1 MIWIKCPGV
10 LKMAQEDRKRH
21 WDGVYQRQRADQV
34 SWYQSRPDLSLS
46 LIDNAGISA
55 AAPII
60 DIGGGASLL
69 VDHLLALG
77 YRDLTELDVS
87 RSALE
92 QVAARVAGHSAEVTF
107 IEADVTCFKPDRK
120 YRLWHDRAAFHF
132 LTREEDRY
140 SYMQALHS
148 ALEQGGSLVL
158 AAFAP
163 GGPKKCSGLDIVQY
177 DADKLGA
184 ELGRDFELQEWQAET
199 HVTPGGGEQLFN
211 FYRYRR
217 K

>member
-1 MIWIKCPGV
+1 MV
-10 LKMAQEDRKRH
+10 QTDRKQH
-21 WDGVYQRQRADQV
+21 WDGVYQRLGTDQV
-34 SWYQSRPDLSLS
+34 SWYQSRPALSLS
-46 LIDNAGISA
+46 MIANAEVSFG
-55 AAPII
+55 APII

-69 VDHLLALG
+69 IDHLLELG

-87 RSALE
+87 RSALD

-107 IEADVTCFKPDRK
+107 IESDVTCFEPDRK

-132 LTREEDRY
+132 LTRAEDRR
-140 SYMQALHS
+140 SYVQALHG

-184 ELGRDFELQEWQAET
+184 ELGPDFELQEWQAET
-199 HVTPGGGEQLFN
+199 HMTPAGGEQLFN
-211 FYRYRR
+211 FFRYRR